1 MRSQTLPYHPEYVH
15 QILCMNGEKT
25 PRHHF
30 QGGCGEKLP
39 VFFDGV
45 NLDGHE
51 ESQVDNVLAFLVRC
65 LETNQSECK
74 ETDQIP
80 REEGH

>member
-1 MRSQTLPYHPEYVH
+1 MTSQTLPYHPEYIH
-15 QILCMNGEKT
+15 QILRMNAEKT

-30 QGGCGEKLP
+30 QGGGSEKLP
-39 VFFDGV
+39 IFFDRV
-45 NLDGHE
+45 YSDGHE
-51 ESQVDNVLAFLVRC
+51 ESKVDNLLAFLVRC
-65 LETNQSECK
+65 LETDHSECK